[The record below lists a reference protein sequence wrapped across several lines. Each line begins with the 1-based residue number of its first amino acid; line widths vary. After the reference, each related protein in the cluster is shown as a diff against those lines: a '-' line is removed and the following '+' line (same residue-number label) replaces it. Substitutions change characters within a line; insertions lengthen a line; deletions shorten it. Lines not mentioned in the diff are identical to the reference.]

1 MEAYPDG
8 EDVKD
13 LRLNDEREHV
23 VVVLDTGT

>member
-1 MEAYPDG
+1 MEAYLDG